1 MEIKATVQGD
11 NWGILI
17 HPDWQQNVLD
27 RGLSLAEGFS
37 PALFHAEH
45 YQSEAVKVG
54 DGGRNAAWFI
64 PTSIGPAVLRR
75 YRRGGL
81 VGKFIKSTY
90 VFRGED
96 QTRSFQEFAIINY
109 LNDAGLTVPKA
120 LAAFYQ
126 QKGRFCEMALITSLI
141 AETKPLATICQQ
153 FIDNKLSPEQA
164 KAYTQIVAQRIR
176 QMHDLDVYH
185 ADLNAF
191 NILCTNEPIEAYLID
206 FDKAERTKLSSN
218 LRQQNLNRLKRSLK
232 KVCGEQSIVF
242 MEQIAEDYALFEDK

>member
-17 HPDWQQNVLD
+17 HPDWQQNVRD

-64 PTSIGPAVLRR
+64 PTSIGPAVLRQ

-90 VFRGED
+90 VFRGK
-96 QTRSFQEFAIINY
+96 
-109 LNDAGLTVPKA
+109 PK
-120 LAAFYQ
+120 L
-126 QKGRFCEMALITSLI
+126 GRFKSL
-141 AETKPLATICQQ
+141 PLTI
-153 FIDNKLSPEQA
+153 
-164 KAYTQIVAQRIR
+164 
-176 QMHDLDVYH
+176 
-185 ADLNAF
+185 
-191 NILCTNEPIEAYLID
+191 
-206 FDKAERTKLSSN
+206 
-218 LRQQNLNRLKRSLK
+218 
-232 KVCGEQSIVF
+232 
-242 MEQIAEDYALFEDK
+242 